1 MLRKAFYF
9 VALLLTSQVGLAQ
22 TSGYFNAAYGERLAG
37 STGEVGLWW
46 ASSGWKISLNKPL
59 PETRGEA
66 LVIRAARNEAEAA
79 QLVLLPTKP
88 LNGLTLRAGE
98 LTGPGGAIIPAE
110 DIEILEV
117 RYVNVERATDKST
130 TTGLWPDPL
139 PPLKGPVDLEAGK
152 NRPFWVRVKT
162 PRNAPAGV
170 YTGYIDLQ
178 ARGYQGQ
185 VAIQVEVYDF
195 ALPEQMTCT
204 TAFGF
209 SPGNVFRYQG
219 LSTDEQKRKVLDRY
233 WADYSAHHISPYD
246 PAPMD
251 RMRVT
256 WPDVKAPVF
265 DKFANWQGLRI
276 VHNETHSGNGAL
288 LAYDDDPKA
297 NVTISYEPLIRIPAG
312 GLDVRFWYRTA
323 VPDHRFGI
331 ALNHYD
337 KDGKWMSGKNNDMTL
352 KGDGRWQ
359 LFEAQVKDFPKGAVF
374 VRPMIRA
381 TTWSDAGEQI
391 GLVWFDD
398 VSIKDATTGKELIQG
413 GDFDVVKRTELV
425 APADK
430 LKATFDFSAW
440 DRAMSRAIDHYK
452 FNSFRLGI
460 PGLGGGTFHA
470 IREPSLLGFK
480 EDDPEYPIL
489 LKSYCSQLQEHLTEK
504 GWLDEAFI
512 YWFDEPSPDQYP
524 FVMNGFEKLKRYCP
538 RIDRMLTEQPEPQ
551 LEGGPNIYCVISNL
565 YRPEAAQKRRA
576 FGDKFWWYIC
586 TGPKAPYC
594 TLFID
599 HPGTELRVWL
609 WQTWQRNIEG
619 ILVWQ
624 TNYWTSTAA
633 YPDSRNPQNPYED
646 PMGWRSGYSTPKGE
660 KRPWGNGDG
669 RFIYPP
675 VAAADAH
682 PSEPVLDGPV
692 DSIRWEM
699 LRDGIEDYE
708 YLVIL
713 KKLFEAKKDKL
724 TRSEQEEYASLL
736 DVPGDITSDMTT
748 FTKDPAPIE
757 KRRDQVA
764 RAIATLKA
772 L

>member
-276 VHNETHSGNGAL
+276 VHNE
-288 LAYDDDPKA
+288 
-297 NVTISYEPLIRIPAG
+297 
-312 GLDVRFWYRTA
+312 
-323 VPDHRFGI
+323 
-331 ALNHYD
+331 
-337 KDGKWMSGKNNDMTL
+337 
-352 KGDGRWQ
+352 
-359 LFEAQVKDFPKGAVF
+359 
-374 VRPMIRA
+374 
-381 TTWSDAGEQI
+381 
-391 GLVWFDD
+391 
-398 VSIKDATTGKELIQG
+398 
-413 GDFDVVKRTELV
+413 
-425 APADK
+425 
-430 LKATFDFSAW
+430 
-440 DRAMSRAIDHYK
+440 
-452 FNSFRLGI
+452 
-460 PGLGGGTFHA
+460 
-470 IREPSLLGFK
+470 
-480 EDDPEYPIL
+480 
-489 LKSYCSQLQEHLTEK
+489 
-504 GWLDEAFI
+504 
-512 YWFDEPSPDQYP
+512 
-524 FVMNGFEKLKRYCP
+524 
-538 RIDRMLTEQPEPQ
+538 
-551 LEGGPNIYCVISNL
+551 
-565 YRPEAAQKRRA
+565 
-576 FGDKFWWYIC
+576 
-586 TGPKAPYC
+586 
-594 TLFID
+594 
-599 HPGTELRVWL
+599 
-609 WQTWQRNIEG
+609 
-619 ILVWQ
+619 
-624 TNYWTSTAA
+624 
-633 YPDSRNPQNPYED
+633 
-646 PMGWRSGYSTPKGE
+646 
-660 KRPWGNGDG
+660 
-669 RFIYPP
+669 
-675 VAAADAH
+675 
-682 PSEPVLDGPV
+682 
-692 DSIRWEM
+692 
-699 LRDGIEDYE
+699 
-708 YLVIL
+708 
-713 KKLFEAKKDKL
+713 
-724 TRSEQEEYASLL
+724 
-736 DVPGDITSDMTT
+736 
-748 FTKDPAPIE
+748 
-757 KRRDQVA
+757 
-764 RAIATLKA
+764 
-772 L
+772 